1 MKERL
6 DALQVALTNEMR
18 EREFYLKNAA
28 RTSNPAGKA
37 MFQQI
42 AAEELEHYERLKELS
57 EKWSKQQKWPETIP
71 LKVKETT
78 VSAILKDMV
87 KKASK
92 LPKGDADDLKAVRT
106 AIDFEANGAVF
117 YAKLRDDCS
126 DPKEKA
132 FFNLLADIEHEHFVS
147 LKDAEEL
154 MTDPAAWYQNKESS
168 GLDGA
173 SFPLPY
179 SDYWTPTKRK
189 PSPIYGGLS
198 FFSDWISRVS
208 FLWKHLRQ
216 NFATSA
222 ESRFTQDK
230 GRS

>member
-28 RTSNPAGKA
+28 RTSNPAGKV

-92 LPKGDADDLKAVRT
+92 LPKGDADDLKAVLT

-154 MTDPAAWYQNKESS
+154 MTDPAAWYQNKEST

-173 SFPLPY
+173 
-179 SDYWTPTKRK
+179 
-189 PSPIYGGLS
+189 
-198 FFSDWISRVS
+198 
-208 FLWKHLRQ
+208 
-216 NFATSA
+216 
-222 ESRFTQDK
+222 
-230 GRS
+230 